1 MQKIAKFHN
10 ALRTWTRT
18 LGPYIVLEIV
28 LPGGTLFALLLFFYR
43 RAQLLQAAAQ
53 TAVEG
58 R

>member
-1 MQKIAKFHN
+1 MQKIAKIHN
-10 ALRTWTRT
+10 ALRTWART

-53 TAVEG
+53 TAEG